1 MGGWFRDAISLGIA
15 ETVYG
20 SCGNRDLA
28 SRSCKAK
35 RKIPVAALLS
45 PGFILLLVFGAL
57 HLMGISA
64 TLLLVYWTAKNV
76 AHTLGL

>member
-1 MGGWFRDAISLGIA
+1 MP
-15 ETVYG
+15 
-20 SCGNRDLA
+20 
-28 SRSCKAK
+28 AK

-45 PGFILLLVFGAL
+45 PGFILLLAFGAL
-57 HLMGISA
+57 HLTGISA